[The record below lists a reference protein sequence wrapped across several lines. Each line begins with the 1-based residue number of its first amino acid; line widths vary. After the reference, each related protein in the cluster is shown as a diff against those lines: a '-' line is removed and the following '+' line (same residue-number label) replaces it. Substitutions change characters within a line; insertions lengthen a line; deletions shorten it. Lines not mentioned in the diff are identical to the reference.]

1 MPPRK
6 GYLRYNVMP
15 SKLIKDKAT
24 FKRLSALGVLGNRFR
39 MFKTVEAAL
48 ASRLPMFYISGP
60 VAAWP
65 HMVPWCLREKL
76 WSTVRAIEKKGSSRV
91 GMQFVEVYRIPRMIN
106 AELARG
112 ITGVVLRWATSSKL
126 DLRTDLTQNGAHAF
140 GLTALQILKQRVPP
154 DDLEMLFDLMD
165 DWPGAIIEFST
176 YYRSVGIYQRPTVV
190 WEVRH
195 Y

>member
-1 MPPRK
+1 MK
-6 GYLRYNVMP
+6 Q
-15 SKLIKDKAT
+15 IKDKAT

-39 MFKTVEAAL
+39 LFKTVESAL
-48 ASRLPMFYISGP
+48 ASGLPLFYISGP

-65 HMVPWCLREKL
+65 HMVPACPRKQL
-76 WSTVRAIEKKGSSRV
+76 WATVQSIEKKGSPRR
-91 GMQFVEVYRIPRMIN
+91 GMQFVEVYWIPRVIN

-112 ITGVVLRWATSSKL
+112 DTGIMLRWGTSSKL
-126 DLRTDLTQNGAHAF
+126 DVRSDLTQNGIHTF
-140 GLTALQILKQRVPP
+140 GLSALQILKQRVPP
-154 DDLEMLFDLMD
+154 DDLEMLFDLLD

-176 YYRSVGIYQRPTVV
+176 YCRSVGIYQRHTVV